1 MFGSDNNLI
10 FSVFLLF
17 ICYLLDLTIYLFSFL
32 SFLFMYL
39 YIYLLHLSTSVF
51 SVVSNF
57 KFFVLSEPSPINAK
71 AATQGFYSAEHVFLH
86 YNAE

>member
-1 MFGSDNNLI
+1 
-10 FSVFLLF
+10 
-17 ICYLLDLTIYLFSFL
+17 
-32 SFLFMYL
+32 MYL